1 MKHLIT
7 KLKTVTE
14 EQPNSIQA
22 DISRDVLQYS
32 AVKQSV
38 LSFFDTLELEGC
50 EMGLVDHILCEEG
63 ALNFYD
69 KHSEEI
75 EDMKESNKILRR
87 FNTDDISA
95 KVSLV
100 WYAYEEKAKELAI
113 SLGIKSTVIYYEQH

>member
-1 MKHLIT
+1 
-7 KLKTVTE
+7 
-14 EQPNSIQA
+14 
-22 DISRDVLQYS
+22 
-32 AVKQSV
+32 
-38 LSFFDTLELEGC
+38 
-50 EMGLVDHILCEEG
+50 MGLVDHILCEEG